1 MDKRFWVWLT
11 SVPSLVSASGVTNEE
26 QLLLENKVNSIQG
39 KVFIND
45 ETPGG
50 TTKAYQNITTYPDGS
65 MSILQKNLT
74 TGEISLQKINPLG
87 QRISETSFTPY
98 PANALIGTSTSALTQ
113 ISYQIPVMNGATRAM
128 QYSSQWGNASLTEAI
143 NRFAPNAKPVENSKG
158 KVIYSNNETGVSVVY
173 DKNGNY
179 FRIEDTTK
187 PRGRNYLDI
196 NGNDMNNEVVNG
208 KQRGRNRVD
217 YQKVTHFNNTD

>member
-1 MDKRFWVWLT
+1 MWLT

-65 MSILQKNLT
+65 MSISQKNLT